1 MVLQLE
7 TSFTLI
13 LCGPSSCG
21 KTSWTCHLLNNLDY
35 MVDKPIDKIIWCYA
49 EQGSIPSIKKNL
61 KPDLNVKYVQGIPDS
76 FENPS
81 NKEMLIVID
90 DLMMEGSSK
99 QIAELFTKGSHHNNL
114 NIILIM
120 QNMFF
125 QSKYS
130 RSISLNTK
138 YMCIFKSPRD
148 GSQFR
153 FLANQIFPEASKS
166 LYNVYKTIT
175 DEHPYAYL
183 FIDLSQKINNL
194 LRFRTNIFNKNYS
207 TVYCAPIVGGSVQ
220 NETFGEEQVYA
231 LCTETGQAKIT

>member
-1 MVLQLE
+1 MCLQLE

-13 LCGPSSCG
+13 LCGPSSSG
-21 KTSWTCHLLNNLDY
+21 KTSWTCQLLNNLDY

-49 EQGSIPSIKKNL
+49 EEGSLRAVSKNL
-61 KPDLNVKYVQGIPDS
+61 KQGLNIKYVKGIPDD
-76 FENPS
+76 FDNPD
-81 NKEMLIVID
+81 NKEILIVID

-99 QIAELFTKGSHHNNL
+99 QIAELFTKGSHHKNL
-114 NIILIM
+114 NIILIL

-130 RSISLNTK
+130 RSISLNAK

-153 FLANQIFPEASKS
+153 YLANQIFPEASKS

-183 FIDLSQKINNL
+183 FIDLSQKIHNL
-194 LRFRTNIFNKNYS
+194 LRFRTNIFNKDYS
-207 TVYCAPIVGGSVQ
+207 TVYCAPVIGGNVQ
-220 NETFGEEQVYA
+220 HETYNEEQVYA
-231 LCTETGQAKIT
+231 LCTEAGKPKIT